1 MPGAG
6 PRCHGACLNWP
17 PPMRNLTPTLPQ
29 RPPPLERPLT
39 QVSDFS
45 REFYAAGTT
54 PPSTTTT
61 GHRQSPPYQPRYAP
75 PPGPPLPPR
84 RPRATS
90 TSSGAGSTAPPTS
103 DGHPT
108 TRPTPGHPLLRSG
121 QTLSKM
127 CVTCLIL
134 LCSPIHLPAR
144 RPCPTRTH
152 PTSRPQQEL

>member
-29 RPPPLERPLT
+29 RPPPLEPPLS
-39 QVSDFS
+39 QMSDFS
-45 REFYAAGTT
+45 REGTT
-54 PPSTTTT
+54 PPSTTA
-61 GHRQSPPYQPRYAP
+61 GHRQSPPFQHRYAP
-75 PPGPPLPPR
+75 PPGPPPPPC
-84 RPRATS
+84 RPRAAS

-103 DGHPT
+103 DGHLT
-108 TRPTPGHPLLRSG
+108 TTPPGHPLLRSG
-121 QTLSKM
+121 QTLSNM
-127 CVTCLIL
+127 CVTCLIP

-152 PTSRPQQEL
+152 PTSRPQYRLQ